1 MQDSIKNLVLEKAPA
16 GKIKEETI
24 KLEGMK
30 TMIDDGLKKVEIGI
44 TTLEEILKAA
54 K

>member
-1 MQDSIKNLVLEKAPA
+1 
-16 GKIKEETI
+16 
-24 KLEGMK
+24 MK
-30 TMIDDGLKKVEIGI
+30 TMIDDGLKKVEMGI

>member
-1 MQDSIKNLVLEKAPA
+1 
-16 GKIKEETI
+16 
-24 KLEGMK
+24 
-30 TMIDDGLKKVEIGI
+30 MIDDGLKKVEIGI